1 MKTLFSLLLL
11 SLFTF
16 STKAQESNHIII
28 DKTDFHD
35 SINAKKVVLLDVRR
49 AEEFEAGHIEQALN
63 FNVLD
68 SLNFR
73 TQVEQLDPAT
83 PVYLYCRSGN
93 RSGKAAVI
101 MQEMG
106 FQTLYDLKGGYL
118 GWVEEKAA
126 AAKND

>member
-1 MKTLFSLLLL
+1 MKAICSLLLL

-16 STKAQESNHIII
+16 GAKAQESNHLIL
-28 DKTDFHD
+28 DKNAFRD
-35 SINAKKVVLLDVRR
+35 SINAKKVLLLDVRR

-68 SLNFR
+68 SLSFR
-73 TQVEQLDPAT
+73 AQVEQLDPAT

-118 GWVEEKAA
+118 GWTEEETTAT
-126 AAKND
+126 KNE

>member
-1 MKTLFSLLLL
+1 MRFLLILI
-11 SLFTF
+11 FAVAAF
-16 STKAQESNHIII
+16 FEAEAQHIILE
-28 DKTDFHD
+28 KATFKD
-35 SINAKKVVLLDVRR
+35 SLTARDVVLLDVRR
-49 AEEFEAGHIEQALN
+49 AEEFEAGHIEKAQN
-63 FNVLD
+63 INVLD

-73 TQVEQLDPAT
+73 KQVEQLDPAT

-118 GWVEEKAA
+118 GWTEEKAA
-126 AAKND
+126 AKNE

>member
-1 MKTLFSLLLL
+1 MKAIFSLLLL

-16 STKAQESNHIII
+16 GAKAQENNHLIL
-28 DKTDFHD
+28 DKNAFRD
-35 SINAKKVVLLDVRR
+35 SINAKKVLLLDVRR
-49 AEEFEAGHIEQALN
+49 AEEFEAGHIEKALN

-73 TQVEQLDPAT
+73 AQVEQLDPET

-106 FQTLYDLKGGYL
+106 FRTLYDLKGGYL
-118 GWVEEKAA
+118 GWTEENAA
-126 AAKND
+126 AAKNE